1 MHVVVGWPPPVRY
14 DRELAMRVMNL
25 CASMRRRAQLESV
38 LVTLPPADPDRSR
51 SRVFTLLQ
59 SLHSAGV
66 SSAGVL
72 VSLTSLHASD
82 LDECLSAGVRDF
94 VFIEESISARE
105 ALHIVGASRL
115 RAMPEVRV
123 RVWLAEACRGAYQNH
138 MAAWMSAFDFAV
150 EVAPAPFALANGSAA
165 SSPSPAREVHAL
177 TDCEWLKSVVTV
189 AEDGSL
195 LPCPAHRSLAGS
207 AVSAK
212 DADTVMAKL
221 AEWHG
226 ALGRNA
232 VCVRCDRPI
241 RFGIA
246 DWLGSRQVPGP
257 AIPPDQRKYHDYVGR
272 NAAETPPDELEQLID
287 KFAQRIDC
295 SSGPGGVQ

>member
-1 MHVVVGWPPPVRY
+1 MHIVVGWPPPVRY
-14 DRELAMRVMNL
+14 DRELATRVMNL
-25 CASMRRRAQLESV
+25 CASMRRRGQLEGV
-38 LVTLPPADPDRSR
+38 LVTLPPADPERSR

-59 SLHSAGV
+59 SLHSTGV

-72 VSLTSLHASD
+72 ASLTTLKPSD
-82 LDECLSAGVRDF
+82 LDECLAAGVRDF
-94 VFIEESISARE
+94 VFIEESISARD

-115 RAMPEVRV
+115 RAMTEVRV
-123 RVWLAEACRGAYQNH
+123 RVWLSDACRGAYQNH

-150 EVAPAPFALANGSAA
+150 EIAPAPFATANGSAG
-165 SSPSPAREVHAL
+165 SSVSAARPVSAL

-189 AEDGSL
+189 GEDGSV
-195 LPCPAHRSLAGS
+195 LPCPAHRSLPGP

-226 ALGRNA
+226 SLGRNA
-232 VCVRCDRPI
+232 LCIRCDRQI

-246 DWLGSRQVPGP
+246 DWMGSRQVQPP
-257 AIPPDQRKYHDYVGR
+257 AIPLDQRKYYDNVGR

-287 KFAQRIDC
+287 EFAQRIDG
-295 SSGPGGVQ
+295 SSGPRGVP